1 MTSISGLPKTG
12 CSPPT
17 TAVMDDQ
24 FNLRRRHPLARHYL
38 LVNAFQSL
46 LARSFLKCEL
56 DVSYGDTDGQSV
68 DIFPASES
76 SSPVFVFIHGGYFR
90 ALDKRH
96 YRYIS
101 QLTKRAGYTC
111 VLVNYDLAPRVR
123 VAEIVEQVLRSF
135 AWVRGNINRF
145 NGDPDDLILCGH
157 SVGAFLVAK
166 ILEHDWPAEDGRAI
180 TRAALLSGLYDL
192 GPMKASYLNEDLQL
206 TDADVAALSPV
217 KRSIRQTPELLVA
230 VGETETA
237 EFLRQSR
244 SYAEKLRQD
253 GVAHELVVLPRAN
266 HYSMS
271 RTLATGGNV
280 VAKWVFR

>member
-1 MTSISGLPKTG
+1 M
-12 CSPPT
+12 
-17 TAVMDDQ
+17 
-24 FNLRRRHPLARHYL
+24 

-56 DVSYGDTDGQSV
+56 DVSYGYTYGQRV

-76 SSPVFVFIHGGYFR
+76 ASPVFVFIHGGYFR

-101 QLTKRAGYTC
+101 RLTKRAGYTC

-123 VAEIVEQVLRSF
+123 VSEIVEQTLRAF
-135 AWVRGNINRF
+135 AWVRGNINQF

-166 ILEHDWPAEDGRAI
+166 ILEHDWPAEDGKAI

-206 TDADVAALSPV
+206 TDTDVSALSPI
-217 KRSIRQTPELLVA
+217 KCSLLQTPEILIA

-244 SYAEKLRQD
+244 SYAEKLEHD
-253 GVAHELVVLPRAN
+253 GVAHELIVLPRAN

-271 RTLATGGNV
+271 RTLATSGNV
-280 VAKWVFR
+280 VADWVFQ

>member
-1 MTSISGLPKTG
+1 
-12 CSPPT
+12 
-17 TAVMDDQ
+17 MDDQ

-38 LVNAFQSL
+38 LINAFESV
-46 LARSFLKCEL
+46 LARSFLECEL

-68 DIFPASES
+68 DIFPATES

-101 QLTKRAGYTC
+101 RLSKRAGYTC

-123 VAEIVEQVLRSF
+123 VAEIAQQMLSAF
-135 AWVRGNINRF
+135 AWVRRNIGRF
-145 NGDPDDLILCGH
+145 NGNPDDLILCGH

-166 ILEHDWPAEDGRAI
+166 ILEHDWPAEDGNAI

-192 GPMKASYLNEDLQL
+192 GPMKASYLNKDLQL
-206 TDADVAALSPV
+206 TDADVSALSPI
-217 KRSIRQTPELLVA
+217 KQSLRQTPEILIA

-244 SYAEKLRQD
+244 SYAEKLKHD
-253 GVAHELVVLPRAN
+253 GVAHKLMVSPRAN

-271 RTLATGGNV
+271 RRLATSGNA
-280 VAKWVFR
+280 VAEWVFRFG